1 MSKPCTNTHGALAW
15 YSMRILIT
23 GSSGQ
28 LGAAIAEQLGRDH
41 ELIGIDVNPGL
52 WTQRLVSITDR
63 RTIFQLAREVDA
75 IIHVASLHQPHIAT
89 CSEQDFIETNV
100 LGTLTLL
107 EAAAQAGIRRFVYT
121 STTSLYGRAM
131 VSHRQAVWVTEDLVP
146 RPRDI
151 YDRTK
156 ITAEHLC
163 RRFALSKELP
173 TICLR
178 VARFFPQPDSLHVLY
193 RLYRGVDVR
202 DVAAA
207 HALAVTNSDIQFGV
221 FNIAARSPF
230 LEGDVRALR
239 RDAVA
244 VLRERAPGIIDLF
257 AQRGWKLPTS
267 IDRVYVIARAERS
280 LGYRPRHNFDAY
292 LQEACQA

>member
-1 MSKPCTNTHGALAW
+1 MARCGI
-15 YSMRILIT
+15 RILIT

-28 LGAAIAEQLGRDH
+28 LGAAIAEQLKRDH
-41 ELIGIDVNPGL
+41 ELIGIDITPGT

-89 CSEQDFIETNV
+89 CSKRAFIETNV
-100 LGTLTLL
+100 LGTLNLL
-107 EAAAQAGIRRFVYT
+107 EAAAQAHVRRFVYT

-131 VSHRQAVWVTEDLVP
+131 VSRKRAIWVTEDLVP

-156 ITAEHLC
+156 ITAEQLC
-163 RRFALSKELP
+163 RQFASTKRLP

-178 VARFFPQPDSLHVLY
+178 VARFFPQPVPLHVLY

-202 DVAAA
+202 DAAAA
-207 HALAVTNSDIQFGV
+207 HVLAVTDQDIQFGL

-230 LEGDVRALR
+230 LESDVLALR

-244 VLRERAPGIIDLF
+244 VLRERAPGIIHLF
-257 AQRGWKLPTS
+257 DRCGWKLPAS
-267 IDRVYVIARAERS
+267 IDRVYVIERAERY
-280 LGYRPRHNFDAY
+280 LGYRPLHNFDDY
-292 LQEACQA
+292 LQDVC

>member
-121 STTSLYGRAM
+121 STTSLY
-131 VSHRQAVWVTEDLVP
+131 
-146 RPRDI
+146 
-151 YDRTK
+151 
-156 ITAEHLC
+156 
-163 RRFALSKELP
+163 
-173 TICLR
+173 
-178 VARFFPQPDSLHVLY
+178 
-193 RLYRGVDVR
+193 
-202 DVAAA
+202 
-207 HALAVTNSDIQFGV
+207 
-221 FNIAARSPF
+221 
-230 LEGDVRALR
+230 
-239 RDAVA
+239 
-244 VLRERAPGIIDLF
+244 
-257 AQRGWKLPTS
+257 
-267 IDRVYVIARAERS
+267 
-280 LGYRPRHNFDAY
+280 
-292 LQEACQA
+292 